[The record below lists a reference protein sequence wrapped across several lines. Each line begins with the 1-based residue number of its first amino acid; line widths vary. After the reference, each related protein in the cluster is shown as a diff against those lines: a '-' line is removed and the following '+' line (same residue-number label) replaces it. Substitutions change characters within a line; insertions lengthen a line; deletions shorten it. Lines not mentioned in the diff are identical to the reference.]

1 MNKTKIIVALAVV
14 AAIIAFFAFDL
25 GKYFSLEYFKSQQAA
40 ISAYYQA
47 NPLQTVAIFFVIY
60 VVAIGLSFPG
70 AALLTLIAGAIFGLL
85 WGSVIV
91 SFASSIGATFAFLV
105 SRFLLRDWVQAKF
118 GSRLKPIDDGMAKD
132 GPFYLFALR
141 LVPVFPFFAV
151 NLLMG
156 LTPIK
161 TLTYYWVS
169 QLGMLA
175 GTIVFVYAG
184 TQLGQFK
191 LSWQLA
197 LALVLLGIF
206 PLVAKKILDGL
217 KARKVY
223 AKWADKKPSHF
234 DRNVIVIGAGSAGL
248 VTSYIAAAVKAKVTL
263 VEKHKMGGDCLN
275 TGCVPSKSMIASAK
289 LLNRMQRSKEFGI
302 ASAVATWDF
311 ADVMERI
318 QRVVNEIE
326 PHDSVARYTSLG
338 VDCVA
343 GSAKILTPW
352 EVEIVRED
360 GTIQKLT
367 TKNIVIATGARPF
380 VPPIPGLA
388 EANPLTSDNI
398 WNLRKLPK
406 RLVVLGGG
414 PIGSELT
421 QCFARFGSH
430 VTQVEMA
437 PRIMIREDADVSEM
451 VKRKFEAEGVTV
463 LVNHKAKQVV
473 TEAGEKYL
481 VVENNGEDKRIPF
494 DEILCAVGRIANTS
508 GFGLEELGIPATK
521 VVETNEYLETLYPN
535 IFACGD
541 VAGPYQFTHTAAHM
555 AWYAAV
561 NALFG
566 KFKKFKVDYSVVPWA
581 TFTDPE
587 VARVGINEQEAIEK
601 KIPHDVH
608 VYGIDDLDRAIADG
622 EAHGFVKVITP
633 LGSDKILG
641 ATIVGEHA
649 SDSLVEFV
657 AAMKHGFGLEGILS
671 TIHTYPT
678 MGEANK
684 FAAGVYKRST
694 ATVGKLAVGKALN
707 DWTRGDGSLGTV
719 ISKGIAL
726 LISPDNTPAYP
737 KQEAVHA
744 NKHAALKT

>member
-118 GSRLKPIDDGMAKD
+118 GTRLKPINDGMAKD

-217 KARKVY
+217 KARKIY

-360 GTIQKLT
+360 GTTQKLT

-737 KQEAVHA
+737 KQEAAHA
-744 NKHAALKT
+744 NERAALKT